1 MEKKAWLIILC
12 FVVMIPLFGCSKSD
26 EDNQSGQEQVEE
38 LTEDSENKEA
48 SQSQR
53 EEPIS
58 NEIEESVE
66 TDESVD
72 VDLTKLSSTMVYSEV
87 YNIIMVPDDYIG
99 KTIKMKGFFRVY
111 PSLETDAVY
120 FAVVIPDATA
130 CCEQGFEFVL
140 RGEHTYPEDYPTE
153 DAEIEITGVL
163 ETYEEDGLEYF
174 YVVADELVILE

>member
-1 MEKKAWLIILC
+1 MGKKTWLIILC

-26 EDNQSGQEQVEE
+26 EDEQSSQEQVEE
-38 LTEDSENKEA
+38 LSEDKEA
-48 SQSQR
+48 PQSQR
-53 EEPIS
+53 EESIS
-58 NEIEESVE
+58 NETE
-66 TDESVD
+66 ESVD